1 MHKHYLF
8 LISILQH
15 THSSI
20 SSTRHSSKRYSV
32 TLTCTPR
39 GFPSLPFVSRNQ
51 EYPRHLSNYEQ
62 IEAEKAKLKVA
73 EETQKLVTLQ
83 AETARKKAVIEAEK
97 ESAVATIRLE
107 RTLAEKRN
115 AQTMASISNE
125 IYLAQI
131 QAEADANFYR
141 AQKEA
146 ASNQLLLTPELLQ
159 LESIRAL
166 ANNTKIYF
174 GEHIP
179 NIFLN
184 NHPIVAAAAG
194 GG

>member
-1 MHKHYLF
+1 M
-8 LISILQH
+8 
-15 THSSI
+15 
-20 SSTRHSSKRYSV
+20 
-32 TLTCTPR
+32 
-39 GFPSLPFVSRNQ
+39 
-51 EYPRHLSNYEQ
+51 
-62 IEAEKAKLKVA
+62 
-73 EETQKLVTLQ
+73 TLQ
-83 AETARKKAVIEAEK
+83 AETATKKAVIEAEK

-159 LESIRAL
+159 RESIRAL

-184 NHPIVAAAAG
+184 NHPIVAAAAAG

>member
-1 MHKHYLF
+1 VYAPG
-8 LISILQH
+8 ISI
-15 THSSI
+15 I
-20 SSTRHSSKRYSV
+20 AIRV
-32 TLTCTPR
+32 TKPR
-39 GFPSLPFVSRNQ
+39 IPPDI
-51 EYPRHLSNYEQ
+51 LSNYEQ

-97 ESAVATIRLE
+97 ESAVAAIRLE

-125 IYLAQI
+125 IYLAQVR
-131 QAEADANFYR
+131 AEADANFYR

-146 ASNQLLLTPELLQ
+146 AANQMLLTPELLQ
-159 LESIRAL
+159 RESIRAL

-184 NHPIVAAAAG
+184 NHPMVTAAAAAG
-194 GG
+194 G